1 MGSFKRARS
10 QKSDGMTKMLKMG
23 WRVLLVMG
31 LSVGLSLG
39 TGAIARA
46 QDQYPRNTPSELK
59 AFLTRLENA
68 ANRHDPEAIAQFY
81 SPDFTNS
88 DNLDR
93 SQLSEKLQALW
104 EEYANLNYFTQL
116 DSWQQQGESLILET
130 TTFIT
135 GTRTDNEREMRL
147 KAKIQSRQ
155 FLQGEQIVRQDILS
169 ERTEVLMGD
178 NPPDVTINLPDRV
191 APGEQFNF
199 DAIVKTPLGSDLLLG
214 AAIEEEVSGDRYFN
228 LEAFDLELLQ
238 AGGLFKQGTAPNE
251 SGDRWISAIL
261 ISGEG
266 AIVIT
271 NRLRVEAEE

>member
-1 MGSFKRARS
+1 
-10 QKSDGMTKMLKMG
+10 ML
-23 WRVLLVMG
+23 VT
-31 LSVGLSLG
+31 GLSLG
-39 TGAIARA
+39 LSLGAVSIARA

-59 AFLTRLENA
+59 GFLTRLENA
-68 ANRHDPEAIAQFY
+68 ANRHDSEAIEQFY

-104 EEYANLNYFTQL
+104 EEYTNLNYFTQL
-116 DSWQQQGESLILET
+116 DSWQQQGDTLVLET

-135 GTRTDNEREMRL
+135 GTRTDNNREMRM
-147 KAKIQSRQ
+147 KANIRSRQ
-155 FLQGEQIVRQDILS
+155 FLQGEQILRQDILS
-169 ERTEVLMGD
+169 ERTEVLIGD
-178 NPPDVTINLPDRV
+178 NPPEVEINLPDRV

-214 AAIEEEVSGDRYFN
+214 AAIEEEVNGDRYLN
-228 LEAFDLELLQ
+228 YEAFDLELLQ
-238 AGGLFKQGTAPNE
+238 AGGLFKQGTAPDE

-266 AIVIT
+266 TIVIT
-271 NRLRVEAEE
+271 NRLRVAAEE